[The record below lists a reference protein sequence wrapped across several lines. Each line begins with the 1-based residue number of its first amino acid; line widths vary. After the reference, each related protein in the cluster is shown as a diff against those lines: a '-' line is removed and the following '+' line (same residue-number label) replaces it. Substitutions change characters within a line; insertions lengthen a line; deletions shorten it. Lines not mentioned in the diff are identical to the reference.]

1 MSENSNINEI
11 INEILELAKQGYR
24 KSHIGR
30 LIREKYGKDIKNLVG
45 KNLERIL
52 EENGIKEDIPEDLLN
67 IFKKINRMLKH
78 LEVHKKDAHTKK
90 KLEEYEKSV
99 QVIIKYYKRI
109 GKLSKDF
116 KYSRDI
122 VKMYA
127 T

>member
-24 KSHIGR
+24 KSQIGR
-30 LIREKYGKDIKNLVG
+30 LIREKYGKDIKTLVG
-45 KNLERIL
+45 KNLEKIL

-78 LEVHKKDAHTKK
+78 LEVHKKDTHTKK

-99 QVIIKYYKRI
+99 QVIIKYYKRT